1 MDTEGFKRK
10 LTAILSTDV
19 EGYSRLMGE
28 DEEATVRTLTTYREM
43 MAKVIQKHEG
53 RVVDSP
59 GDNVLAE
66 FASVVAAVRCAVE
79 VQEELRVQNAELPE
93 NRRMQFRIGI
103 NLGDVIQEGERIYG
117 DGVNIAARIEG
128 LADGGGICISR
139 TVYDQVKNKLSLGYK
154 YMGEHTV
161 KNIAEPVR
169 VYRVLMEPDIG
180 IPKIT
185 KAFKFPDKPSIAV
198 LPFLNMSGDP
208 EQEYFSDGITEEII
222 TGLSNIRHLF
232 VIARNSTFTY
242 KEKPVKVQQVAEEL
256 GISYVLEGSVR
267 KAGNRIRI
275 TAQLVDAITGHHLW
289 AERYDRDLKDIFAIQ
304 DEITMKIVTALQ
316 VELTEGEQARL
327 YGKGTENLEAYTK
340 FLRAQKYFY
349 KGDFSLS
356 RQMAKEAVELDE
368 NYPAP
373 YVLLAWTHWFEARL
387 GWGESSAESLKQ
399 AYSTSQKA
407 LTMDDTIPLVHAIIG
422 GIHLY
427 QRQHELAIAEGARA
441 VALGPNNADVHAM
454 MGHILRFAGSFEEA
468 IDMTKKAVRLH
479 PNYPS
484 FYLMELA
491 MCHYYLGKYEE
502 AVAFAEQLRT
512 LAQSRGEDNILW
524 SSHLI
529 LAINYIRLGRE
540 KEARAAATEVLR
552 LFPSFS
558 LEWDRLYS
566 CYKDPGHLE
575 RQHEDLRKAGLK

>member
-1 MDTEGFKRK
+1 
-10 LTAILSTDV
+10 
-19 EGYSRLMGE
+19 
-28 DEEATVRTLTTYREM
+28 
-43 MAKVIQKHEG
+43 
-53 RVVDSP
+53 
-59 GDNVLAE
+59 
-66 FASVVAAVRCAVE
+66 
-79 VQEELRVQNAELPE
+79 
-93 NRRMQFRIGI
+93 
-103 NLGDVIQEGERIYG
+103 
-117 DGVNIAARIEG
+117 
-128 LADGGGICISR
+128 
-139 TVYDQVKNKLSLGYK
+139 
-154 YMGEHTV
+154 
-161 KNIAEPVR
+161 
-169 VYRVLMEPDIG
+169 MEPDIV

-185 KAFKFPDKPSIAV
+185 KAFKCPDKPSIAV

-407 LTMDDTIPLVHAIIG
+407 LTMDDTIPGVHAIIG

-512 LAQSRGEDNILW
+512 LAQSRGEDNILR

>member
-66 FASVVAAVRCAVE
+66 FASVVDAVRCAVE

-222 TGLSNIRHLF
+222 TGLSNISHLF

-407 LTMDDTIPLVHAIIG
+407 LTMDDTIPGVHAIIG

-566 CYKDPGHLE
+566 CYKDPAHLE

>member
-304 DEITMKIVTALQ
+304 DEITMKILTALQ

>member
-66 FASVVAAVRCAVE
+66 FASVVDAVRCAVE

-222 TGLSNIRHLF
+222 TGLSNISHLF

-407 LTMDDTIPLVHAIIG
+407 LTMDDTIPGVHAIIG

>member
-304 DEITMKIVTALQ
+304 DEITMKILTALQ

-566 CYKDPGHLE
+566 CYKDPAHLE